1 MSAPD
6 IGALRALSKAH
17 NDAWNAAFAPKDA
30 LLDAVE
36 SVLLGAFGGRRS
48 ENRGERSWDVR
59 GAWAGVEFDRSAGS
73 WLACVG
79 APVDGPY
86 AHADTPTAAV
96 RQALDAL
103 AETHPTE
110 AAALRAVIP
119 SKEPTP

>member
-6 IGALRALSKAH
+6 IETLRALSKAH
-17 NDAWNAAFAPKDA
+17 TDAWNAVFATKDA

-36 SVLLGAFGGRRS
+36 SVLLGTFGDRRG
-48 ENRGERSWDVR
+48 ENRGERAWNVR
-59 GAWAGVEFDRSAGS
+59 GAWAGVEFDRSAGL
-73 WLACVG
+73 WLACAG

-86 AHADTPTAAV
+86 VHADTPTAAV

-110 AAALRAVIP
+110 AELLRKAVTF
-119 SKEPTP
+119 KEAP